1 MDNNEIF
8 IRNENEITIYN
19 LQGIAK
25 FNYKFDEVVYNIIPG
40 STSKRYYLIEEN
52 KTEQICIK

>member
-25 FNYKFDEVVYNIIPG
+25 FNYKFDEVVYNFSEWI
-40 STSKRYYLIEEN
+40 SNWSKEM
-52 KTEQICIK
+52 